1 MAGPSPLSIV
11 RDAAGNGIRSLLT
24 APGPQPAQA
33 GDVAPHPADADEGL
47 FGPDSITWRVHGHLS
62 VLVGGLRSLLVQTLH
77 PLAMAGVAEHSRYRA
92 DPLGRLQRTGAF
104 IGTTTY
110 GTRAQ
115 AAAAIEGVR
124 RVHERVRGVAPD
136 GRPYSASDPDL
147 LAWVHHVEVQSFL
160 LAYQRLGP
168 GLGPGEADR
177 YVSEMADLARAMG
190 VRQRL
195 TSARELDRWVHGHPE
210 LGVTPQARGAVRFL
224 LAPPLPL
231 AARAP
236 FAVLIAAAIS
246 MVPFWARARLGLL
259 LPGPITGR
267 LAAEPAARALVAAM
281 GWAMG
286 PSPALVGARARLGV
300 ST

>member
-1 MAGPSPLSIV
+1 MV
-11 RDAAGNGIRSLLT
+11 RSAAGHGIRNLLT
-24 APGPQPAQA
+24 APEVDGAASPGQPEA
-33 GDVAPHPADADEGL
+33 GADGGL
-47 FGPDSITWRVHGHLS
+47 FGPDSVTWRVHGHLC

-77 PLAMAGVAEHSRYRA
+77 PLAMAGVAEHSRYRT

-104 IGTTTY
+104 IATTTY

-115 AAAAIEGVR
+115 ATAAIKAVR
-124 RVHERVRGVAPD
+124 GVHERVRGVAPD
-136 GRPYSASDPDL
+136 GRPYSASDPGL

-168 GLGPGEADR
+168 GLHGGDADR
-177 YVSEMADLARAMG
+177 YVTEMAELGWAMG

-195 TSARELDRWVHGHPE
+195 TGSGELDRWVYGHPE
-210 LGVTPQARGAVRFL
+210 MRATPQARGAVRFL
-224 LAPPLPL
+224 LAPPLPV

-236 FAVLIAAAIS
+236 YAVLMAAAIS
-246 MVPFWARARLGLL
+246 MVPFPARLRLGLL
-259 LPGPITGR
+259 LPGPVTGR

-286 PSPALVGARARLGV
+286 PPPALVNAQARLGV
-300 ST
+300 STGANPPA